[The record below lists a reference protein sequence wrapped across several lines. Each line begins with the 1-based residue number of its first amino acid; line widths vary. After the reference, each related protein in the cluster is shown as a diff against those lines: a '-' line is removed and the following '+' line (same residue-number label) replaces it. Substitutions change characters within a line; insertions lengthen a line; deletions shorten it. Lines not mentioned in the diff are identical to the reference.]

1 MLSCFAL
8 RGTTNLGRGLRRS
21 ATQAQT
27 HIRQYMRY
35 AQMRGSLPYPC
46 INRPLHP
53 LNSSMNHFFSTATG
67 KFAILL
73 TYTRSF
79 VMPAVIEQ
87 VNKMSAEEKLR
98 LIAYI
103 VESMTGE
110 ASRSASPT
118 SGEQWRNGYPRPR
131 VSDFIG
137 YCQKFNHETRS
148 TDEIMKELREGE
160 E

>member
-1 MLSCFAL
+1 MTA
-8 RGTTNLGRGLRRS
+8 TTLTAKGSVFS
-21 ATQAQT
+21 ADATTTPSSLCDRPDEIASQT
-27 HIRQYMRY
+27 WQT
-35 AQMRGSLPYPC
+35 P
-46 INRPLHP
+46 
-53 LNSSMNHFFSTATG
+53 FFSTATG

-73 TYTRSF
+73 TNTGSF